1 MSEDELSGTE
11 IEYSPLCR
19 TVSRDGLTVYVEI
32 YRAPSI
38 DKRWSLE
45 VVDHLDVS
53 SVWDDLFDTDEDAL
67 AAFEAAL
74 DAVGIAG
81 LTETVH

>member
-1 MSEDELSGTE
+1 MSEDAPADIE
-11 IEYSPLCR
+11 IEYSPFCR
-19 TVSRDGLTVYVEI
+19 TVSRDGLTIYVEI
-32 YRAPSI
+32 FRAPLI